1 VVPKSGITPE
11 PSLPELR
18 LDHLIRMTDDTGLL
32 QHAIHSVPDRRH
44 GYCVDDNAR
53 GLLVALRSERATGS
67 AETQRLITTYL
78 SYLHHSQREDGHF
91 HNFMDYR
98 RDLLVG
104 QSSEDCVGRALWA
117 LGATTRWALDEGSRL
132 LAREMFERAM
142 TLPLGF
148 GPRGC
153 ALGIL
158 GLHAYLQAEPESA
171 NARATIESLG
181 DALILRYER
190 EAGPEWRWFEPRLAY
205 DNAMLPLAL
214 FQVSSVTGD
223 QTALRVARES
233 LAFLESV
240 CFADGYLA
248 LIGNAGWYPREGKR
262 AIVDE
267 QPIDAAAFV
276 LAFQDAHAATG
287 DSRYLA
293 RMRQSFEWF
302 LGANRLGLSL
312 YDPTT
317 AGCRDGLEAS
327 GVNENQGAESTVSFL
342 LALLAMV
349 DQAGAGIDRDHAEA
363 ERDKPREVL
372 TGELGAGGRGLRE
385 RCAPGEIGR

>member
-1 VVPKSGITPE
+1 
-11 PSLPELR
+11 
-18 LDHLIRMTDDTGLL
+18 
-32 QHAIHSVPDRRH
+32 
-44 GYCVDDNAR
+44 
-53 GLLVALRSERATGS
+53 
-67 AETQRLITTYL
+67 
-78 SYLHHSQREDGHF
+78 
-91 HNFMDYR
+91 MDYP
-98 RDLLVG
+98 RDLQLG
-104 QSSEDCVGRALWA
+104 RSSEDCVGRALWA
-117 LGATTRWALDEGSRL
+117 LGAAVRWVPDEGSRL
-132 LAREMFERAM
+132 LAREMFDRAM

-158 GLHAYLQAEPESA
+158 GLHGYLQAEPESVV
-171 NARATIESLG
+171 ARATIESLG
-181 DALILRYER
+181 DALVRRYEQ
-190 EAGPEWRWFEPRLAY
+190 ESGPQWRWFEPRLVY

-240 CFADGYLA
+240 CFAEGHLT
-248 LIGNAGWYPREGKR
+248 LIGNAGWYPRGGER

-276 LAFQDAHAATG
+276 QAFDGAYATTG
-287 DSRYLA
+287 DPRYLA

-312 YDPTT
+312 YDLST

-342 LALLAMV
+342 LALLTML
-349 DQAGAGIDRDHAEA
+349 DQAGAGTDGDHAEA
-363 ERDKPREVL
+363 ERDEPRDVL
-372 TGELGAGGRGLRE
+372 AGELGAGAPRAR
-385 RCAPGEIGR
+385 RVPGEIGR

>member
-1 VVPKSGITPE
+1 
-11 PSLPELR
+11 
-18 LDHLIRMTDDTGLL
+18 
-32 QHAIHSVPDRRH
+32 
-44 GYCVDDNAR
+44 
-53 GLLVALRSERATGS
+53 
-67 AETQRLITTYL
+67 
-78 SYLHHSQREDGHF
+78 
-91 HNFMDYR
+91 
-98 RDLLVG
+98 
-104 QSSEDCVGRALWA
+104 
-117 LGATTRWALDEGSRL
+117 
-132 LAREMFERAM
+132 
-142 TLPLGF
+142 
-148 GPRGC
+148 
-153 ALGIL
+153 
-158 GLHAYLQAEPESA
+158 
-171 NARATIESLG
+171 
-181 DALILRYER
+181 
-190 EAGPEWRWFEPRLAY
+190 
-205 DNAMLPLAL
+205 MLPLAL

-248 LIGNAGWYPREGKR
+248 LIGNAGWYPRGGEK

-372 TGELGAGGRGLRE
+372 TEELGAGGRGLRE